1 MKLFKLYITLMA
13 ALMFWSCD
21 QDLPYPLEDVRNG
34 VVIDIYRADGS
45 TAVLSQ
51 GSTDGDFR
59 VKLTIPTQQGDY
71 SMMDHAQLLC
81 VLKTADQEWVSI
93 PVGGKITSFP
103 AEVALNIEEAYTAL
117 GIEGPFE
124 GQEMYFTTNVTLN
137 DGFVIKGWTP
147 ETDFNNTNMTG
158 WRVDGRSY
166 SYSVRYPVVCP
177 FLIDE
182 FTGTSSMV
190 DLDWWEAIYDV
201 EIEKISDTELQVSG
215 LFEEVAPNG
224 IFVITVNPE
233 TYTVDIPKQKVIDGT
248 VWNGSYT
255 NMCVAGSGT
264 LDACSGVIKFNL
276 TITVD
281 QGSYGSYGM
290 TIRK

>member
-1 MKLFKLYITLMA
+1 
-13 ALMFWSCD
+13 
-21 QDLPYPLEDVRNG
+21 
-34 VVIDIYRADGS
+34 
-45 TAVLSQ
+45 
-51 GSTDGDFR
+51 
-59 VKLTIPTQQGDY
+59 
-71 SMMDHAQLLC
+71 
-81 VLKTADQEWVSI
+81 
-93 PVGGKITSFP
+93 
-103 AEVALNIEEAYTAL
+103 
-117 GIEGPFE
+117 
-124 GQEMYFTTNVTLN
+124 
-137 DGFVIKGWTP
+137 
-147 ETDFNNTNMTG
+147 
-158 WRVDGRSY
+158 
-166 SYSVRYPVVCP
+166 
-177 FLIDE
+177 
-182 FTGTSSMV
+182 MV

>member
-1 MKLFKLYITLMA
+1 
-13 ALMFWSCD
+13 MFWSCD

-81 VLKTADQEWVSI
+81 VLRTADYEWVST

-103 AEVALNIEEAYTAL
+103 AEVSLNIEEAYTAL
-117 GIEGPFE
+117 GVDGPFE
-124 GQEMYFTTNVTLN
+124 GQEMYFTTDVTLK
-137 DGFVIKGWTP
+137 DGFVIKGWTA
-147 ETDFNNTNMTG
+147 ETDFNNRNMTG

-177 FLIDE
+177 IHLDD
-182 FTGTSSMV
+182 FTGTTWMA
-190 DLDWWEAIYDV
+190 DPDWWEKTYQV
-201 EIEKISDTELQVSG
+201 EVEKISDTELQVSG

-224 IFVITVNPE
+224 IFTITVDPD
-233 TYTVDIPKQKVIDGT
+233 TYTVTVAKQVIIEGS
-248 VWNGSYT
+248 VWSWGYT
-255 NMCVAGSGT
+255 NMCVEGSGT
-264 LDACSGVIKFNL
+264 IDACSGTIKMN
-276 TITVD
+276 IKVTVD
-281 QGSYGSYGM
+281 QGSFGTFGM
-290 TIRK
+290 TMSK